1 MLCECFVYCVW
12 CVSVLV
18 CGCVVCECVC
28 VGVWCVCVG
37 VWCVSVLCVGVG
49 VGEYFVFVTPRE
61 LYDVG
66 SVMLSDEASIICG
79 MLVGLNSMD
88 YNVMMKG
95 EDFDRTVSKGAWH
108 MGLGTRKEGVM

>member
-1 MLCECFVYCVW
+1 MSVW
-12 CVSVLV
+12 H
-18 CGCVVCECVC
+18 
-28 VGVWCVCVG
+28 
-37 VWCVSVLCVGVG
+37 VSVLCVCCVW
-49 VGEYFVFVTPRE
+49 VWVWCEYFVFVTPRE

-108 MGLGTRKEGVM
+108 MGVGTRKEGVM